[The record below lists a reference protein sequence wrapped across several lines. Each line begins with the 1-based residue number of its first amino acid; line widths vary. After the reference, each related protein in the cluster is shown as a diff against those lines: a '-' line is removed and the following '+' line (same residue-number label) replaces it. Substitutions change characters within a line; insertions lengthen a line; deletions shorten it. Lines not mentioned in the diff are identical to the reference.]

1 MITIY
6 PEAIEK
12 EVILVLYVKARGS
25 LHAHFPKEAF
35 IKKIPPQ
42 LQKWAIKGLDE
53 LVRKGL
59 VIKHP
64 TGGNTTY
71 QLSKEGITRAKSL
84 LGLP

>member
-1 MITIY
+1 MKEMF
-6 PEAIEK
+6 PEAVER
-12 EVILVLYVKARGS
+12 EVILALYLKSGS

-42 LQKWAIKGLDE
+42 LQKWASKGLDS

-64 TGGNTTY
+64 TSGDTTY
-71 QLSKEGITRAKSL
+71 QLSKDGQMRAKLL